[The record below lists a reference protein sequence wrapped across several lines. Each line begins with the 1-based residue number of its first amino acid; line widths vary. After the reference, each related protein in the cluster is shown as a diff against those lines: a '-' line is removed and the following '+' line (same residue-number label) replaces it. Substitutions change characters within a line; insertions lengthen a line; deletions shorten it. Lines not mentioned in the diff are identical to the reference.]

1 MSIKVQ
7 NVSKLYGEQKALDQ
21 VSFEVKAGEI
31 VGFLGPNGAGKST
44 MMKIIT
50 AFLPATEGKVEVNGL
65 DVNEDPLKIKSQI
78 GYLAEQN
85 PLYYDMYV
93 KEYLQFTAG
102 IYKIDNV
109 KERIA
114 EMIQLVGLEKE
125 QHKKIGALSKG
136 YKQRVGL
143 AQALI
148 HDPSVLILDEP
159 TTGLDPNQL
168 EEIRSLIKEIG
179 AKKTVML
186 STHIMQEVEAICER
200 VIIVDHGKIVAN
212 SQTEELGK
220 LFGPTTIVEV
230 EFDKKANKAS
240 LQKIEG
246 VTKAESTDGLKWK
259 VQHDPQ
265 IDIRNAIFQLAV
277 KEEMSV
283 LAMQQQKTS
292 VEEVFKQLT
301 RRQTQD

>member
-1 MSIKVQ
+1 MSIIVQ
-7 NVSKLYGEQKALDQ
+7 NVSKLYGEQRALDQ

-65 DVNEDPLKIKSQI
+65 DVSTDPLKVKSQI

-93 KEYLQFTAG
+93 KESLHFTAG
-102 IYKIDNV
+102 VYKIKNA

-114 EMIQLVGLEKE
+114 EIIQLVGLEKE
-125 QHKKIGALSKG
+125 QHKQIGALSKG
-136 YKQRVGL
+136 YKQRLGL

-168 EEIRSLIKEIG
+168 DEIRGLIKAIG

-200 VIIVDHGKIVAN
+200 VIIVDQGKIVAN
-212 SQTEELGK
+212 SETKALSE
-220 LFGPTTIVEV
+220 LFGPSSIVEL
-230 EFDKKANKAS
+230 EFDKKAKQSSMLKLAGVKKATS
-240 LQKIEG
+240 K
-246 VTKAESTDGLKWK
+246 DGLKWIIE
-259 VQHDPQ
+259 HDPK
-265 IDIRNAIFQLAV
+265 IDIRNALFQLAV
-277 KEEMSV
+277 KEDLSV
-283 LAMQQQKTS
+283 LAMQQKKTS
-292 VEEVFKQLT
+292 VEDVFKQLT
-301 RRQTQD
+301 RRQSTV

>member
-1 MSIKVQ
+1 MSIKVH

-50 AFLPATEGKVEVNGL
+50 AFLPATEGNVEVNGL
-65 DVNEDPLKIKSQI
+65 DVNADPLKIKSQI

-93 KEYLQFTAG
+93 KESLQFTAG

-114 EMIQLVGLEKE
+114 EIIQLVGLEKE

-168 EEIRSLIKEIG
+168 EEIRGLIKEIG

-200 VIIVDHGKIVAN
+200 VIIVDQGKIVAN
-212 SQTEELGK
+212 SETKELSK
-220 LFGPTTIVEV
+220 LFGPSSVVEV
-230 EFDKKANKAS
+230 EFDKKANKSS
-240 LQKIEG
+240 LLKLEG
-246 VTKAESTDGLKWK
+246 VKRADSKDGLKWIIEHEPK
-259 VQHDPQ
+259 
-265 IDIRNAIFQLAV
+265 IDIRNALFQLAV
-277 KEEMSV
+277 KEDLSV
-283 LAMQQQKTS
+283 MALQQQKTS
-292 VEEVFKQLT
+292 VEDVFKQLT
-301 RRQTQD
+301 RRQTQL

>member
-7 NVSKLYGEQKALDQ
+7 NVSKRYGEQKALDQ

-50 AFLPATEGKVEVNGL
+50 AFLPANEGQVEVNGL
-65 DVNEDPLKIKSQI
+65 DVSKDPLKVKSQI

-93 KEYLQFTAG
+93 KEYLQFTAE
-102 IYKIDNV
+102 IYKIDKV
-109 KERIA
+109 KERIT

-200 VIIVDHGKIVAN
+200 VIIVDQGKIVAN
-212 SQTEELGK
+212 SQTEELSK
-220 LFGPTTIVEV
+220 LFGPTTMVEV
-230 EFDKKANKAS
+230 EFDKPAS
-240 LQKIEG
+240 KTSIQRLAG
-246 VTKAESTDGLKWK
+246 VQKAESADGKKWK
-259 VQHDPQ
+259 VHHAPD
-265 IDIRNAIFQLAV
+265 IDIRNALFQLAV
-277 KEEMSV
+277 KEEMTV

-292 VEEVFKQLT
+292 VEDVFKQLT

>member
-1 MSIKVQ
+1 M
-7 NVSKLYGEQKALDQ
+7 
-21 VSFEVKAGEI
+21 
-31 VGFLGPNGAGKST
+31 
-44 MMKIIT
+44 
-50 AFLPATEGKVEVNGL
+50 
-65 DVNEDPLKIKSQI
+65 
-78 GYLAEQN
+78 
-85 PLYYDMYV
+85 
-93 KEYLQFTAG
+93 
-102 IYKIDNV
+102 
-109 KERIA
+109 
-114 EMIQLVGLEKE
+114 
-125 QHKKIGALSKG
+125 
-136 YKQRVGL
+136 
-143 AQALI
+143 
-148 HDPSVLILDEP
+148 ILDEP